1 MTRKLAFI
9 VSVLVMTL
17 TLFGCYQS
25 IGLEERYSEVIPAK
39 YDFILDFSDGL
50 AAVVVKDGYDYKRG
64 FIYKT
69 GEEVIP
75 LIYGSVQYFS
85 EGLAWVSLDSEYP
98 IKYSLIDT
106 SGNEVLP
113 PTYYMVSPFS
123 DGLSVVS
130 TFMDGYSGTVIDK
143 TGEVVISDMGYD
155 FIHNFSE
162 GFAAATYDIPDSEYE
177 DSELAGIYR
186 CGQNKHFMI

>member
-25 IGLEERYSEVIPAK
+25 IGLEERYS
-39 YDFILDFSDGL
+39 
-50 AAVVVKDGYDYKRG
+50 
-64 FIYKT
+64 
-69 GEEVIP
+69 EVIP